1 MRLQVVRLATFIS
14 LALRFCFLLLYFQAF
29 YAKKKNHI
37 LLLQSEREF
46 VQERKNTAKRQ
57 ITVEKYL

>member
-29 YAKKKNHI
+29 YAKKNHI